1 MFRTLKQNSVQEKLF
16 RAEKPESNQE
26 KIAAMRAALQASK
39 AAAENKTA
47 DLSKST
53 EKVIEIDDD
62 DEDAETLED
71 IANFISNSDPVNK
84 DEEKD
89 EMYTLQ
95 DEFTDNSLKFSQNNK
110 LNDLYNLPKGNLILK
125 CSVHDCKL
133 INEALRIISI
143 LLMLV
148 FRLFDKQIAFESCFD
163 F

>member
-1 MFRTLKQNSVQEKLF
+1 
-16 RAEKPESNQE
+16 
-26 KIAAMRAALQASK
+26 MRAALQASK

-125 CSVHDCKL
+125 CSVHD
-133 INEALRIISI
+133 
-143 LLMLV
+143 
-148 FRLFDKQIAFESCFD
+148 
-163 F
+163 

>member
-1 MFRTLKQNSVQEKLF
+1 
-16 RAEKPESNQE
+16 
-26 KIAAMRAALQASK
+26 MRAALQASK

-47 DLSKST
+47 DSSKST
-53 EKVIEIDDD
+53 DKVIEIDDD

-95 DEFTDNSLKFSQNNK
+95 DEFTDNSLKCSQNNK

-133 INEALRIISI
+133 INEVLMIFCFFI
-143 LLMLV
+143 L
-148 FRLFDKQIAFESCFD
+148 IC
-163 F
+163 